1 MVYFDGEYRILLK
14 LVCRLYI
21 LCGSNLTINTCLRSY
36 SVNCAKDSSV
46 NAQYEHNHITVHGR
60 STRSKIVHIFIVS
73 ILLKK
78 HLNFLFEKNDMLFLS
93 KIALLEYL
101 SISKIEIWK

>member
-14 LVCRLYI
+14 LVCRQYI

-46 NAQYEHNHITVHGR
+46 NAQYKHNHITVHGR

-78 HLNFLFEKNDMLFLS
+78 HLNFFLFEKNDMFFLIQNS
-93 KIALLEYL
+93 PFGVPFNI
-101 SISKIEIWK
+101 